1 MKKAKN
7 FLQFERLT
15 LKRLQNLWFQSL
27 SRNLE
32 SAILIKMSGNLHFQ
46 IAYSHAH
53 SELAV

>member
-15 LKRLQNLWFQSL
+15 LKSLQNLWFQSL

-32 SAILIKMSGNLHFQ
+32 PAILIKMSGNLHFQ